1 MPKQYVLFGRLL
13 PPITTRRITVLISAV
28 FIFAVFSVI
37 VTLPSAVPTGPS
49 LSKFADHKF
58 SIPQFKSHP
67 QWTNKWSSSLNPFR
81 PKSHAPPRQKDDSH
95 EDSAWFSDWKWLSTP
110 FSSSF
115 TLDESRALLPPLLDR
130 PPIYCYYD
138 TAIEREKKLADA
150 ESALLLTWRR
160 AWWAQGF
167 RPVLLSSAEAMNN
180 PRYEELQRIK
190 VTPGAKAD
198 IMRWLAWENMG
209 GGLLASYLVLPMGP
223 RTDPLLSFLRRGEYP
238 TLTRWEGLSD
248 GLFAGG
254 KEDIANA
261 IKLVLS
267 NPTIVNAET
276 FLEAIPPVTD
286 LPPVKAAPVPETP
299 AKVATPAKAAGGAAG
314 APGAAGAAGAAAG
327 GVVAGGAA
335 KQAAPAAAA
344 SAPAKAALLGAVP
357 VQAAPAAKSSL
368 PPLEAAIPEK
378 PIAAKKIAARA
389 IDPAGAVGGTVE
401 DDHNDMKAKTK
412 DYPFIVDDT
421 PTAIAFYDTQTV
433 AMKYT
438 KVGDFVHR
446 DRAGGL
452 ASLNQLINAHL
463 HIAWQNLFSS
473 GIAVLKPH
481 AEHTTTMIEAG
492 TDLATRLAQCSVSP
506 LEASCPPNM
515 PKCEPCVSR
524 QPMRVR
530 TPPTYRNTSTLFT
543 IGTVPHPYTFQSVAH
558 KQGAIDVS
566 WLRRKSQRDAW
577 LFDITKELLGTGVA
591 GGARVLKFK
600 RAVAGEFAEGHT
612 LWISAEQPLP
622 TDVDWHFGFAIPA
635 QGEGIKKGESKTPVP
650 GPERLPPPH
659 HDKDDGPVA
668 SADALAKERD
678 LLAKAKKFGVSKS
691 KKDVAIRSAVEAW
704 NLADTEAW
712 KFARAY
718 LARAY
723 KERATWEKEEA
734 KYSGGAGSEL
744 GRRDGGM
751 FS

>member
-13 PPITTRRITVLISAV
+13 PPITTRRITILLSAV

-37 VTLPSAVPTGPS
+37 FTLPSAVPTGPS

-58 SIPQFKSHP
+58 SIPQFKSRP
-67 QWTNKWSSSLNPFR
+67 QWTNKWSNSLNPFR

-115 TLDESRALLPPLLDR
+115 TLDESRALLPPLPDR

-138 TAIEREKKLADA
+138 TAIERDKKLADA

-180 PRYEELQRIK
+180 PRYEELQRLK

-209 GGLLASYLVLPMGP
+209 GGLLATEFVLPMGP
-223 RTDPLLSFLRRGEYP
+223 RDDPLLSFLRRGEYP

-248 GLFAGG
+248 GLFAGS
-254 KEDIANA
+254 KIEISNA
-261 IKLVLS
+261 IKIVLA

-286 LPPVKAAPVPETP
+286 LPPVKTAPV
-299 AKVATPAKAAGGAAG
+299 AAAPAKAAGAGAGAGAAAAG
-314 APGAAGAAGAAAG
+314 AP
-327 GVVAGGAA
+327 
-335 KQAAPAAAA
+335 KQAAPAAI
-344 SAPAKAALLGAVP
+344 APAGLAALDADPSSSVDYEPAIP
-357 VQAAPAAKSSL
+357 VATTPAKPVAAAAKL
-368 PPLEAAIPEK
+368 
-378 PIAAKKIAARA
+378 AARA
-389 IDPAGAVGGTVE
+389 VDAVVATD
-401 DDHNDMKAKTK
+401 DDHADMKPKTK
-412 DYPFIVDDT
+412 DYPFVVDET
-421 PTAIAFYDTQTV
+421 PGAIAFYDTQTV

-438 KVGDFVHR
+438 KVGDTVHR
-446 DRAGGL
+446 DRASGL
-452 ASLNQLINAHL
+452 VSLNQLINAHL
-463 HIAWQNLFSS
+463 HVAWQNLFSS

-481 AEHTTTMIEAG
+481 PQHTTQMIEAAY
-492 TDLATRLAQCSVSP
+492 DLATRLAQCSVSP
-506 LEASCPPNM
+506 LESSCPPNM

-524 QPMRVR
+524 YPMRVR
-530 TPPTYRNTSTLFT
+530 TPPTYRNTSTLYT

-558 KQGAIDVS
+558 KQGGVDVP

-591 GGARVLKFK
+591 GGARVLQFK
-600 RAVAGEFAEGHT
+600 RAVAGDFARGHT
-612 LWISAEQPLP
+612 LWFAAEQPVP
-622 TDVDWHFGFAIPA
+622 EDVDWHFGFAIPA
-635 QGEGIKKGESKTPVP
+635 QGDGIKKGESKTPVP
-650 GPERLPPPH
+650 GPERQAPPVH
-659 HDKDDGPVA
+659 EKDDGPVA

-691 KKDVAIRSAVEAW
+691 KKDLALRSAVEAW

-723 KERATWEKEEA
+723 KERTTWEKEEA

-744 GRRDGGM
+744 GRRDGF

>member
-67 QWTNKWSSSLNPFR
+67 QWTNKWSNSLNPFR
-81 PKSHAPPRQKDDSH
+81 PKSHAPPRKKEDSH

-115 TLDESRALLPPLLDR
+115 TLDESRALLPPLPDR

-138 TAIEREKKLADA
+138 TAIERETKLADA
-150 ESALLLTWRR
+150 ESTLLLTWRR

-180 PRYEELQRIK
+180 PRYEELQRLK
-190 VTPGAKAD
+190 VTSGAKAD

-248 GLFAGG
+248 GLFAGA
-254 KEDIANA
+254 KEDISTA

-267 NPTIVNAET
+267 NPTLVNAET
-276 FLEAIPPVTD
+276 FLEAIPPVAD
-286 LPPVKAAPVPETP
+286 LPPVKAAPVPE
-299 AKVATPAKAAGGAAG
+299 APAKAAAPAAP
-314 APGAAGAAGAAAG
+314 AKAAGAAAG
-327 GVVAGGAA
+327 ATKKV
-335 KQAAPAAAA
+335 APAAAA
-344 SAPAKAALLGAVP
+344 VPYKAALLGAVP
-357 VQAAPAAKSSL
+357 AKAAPVLAAPSSSL
-368 PPLEAAIPEK
+368 PPLEAAVPEK
-378 PIAAKKIAARA
+378 PVPAKAAAAKVAARA
-389 IDPAGAVGGTVE
+389 IDPAGAAGGTVE

-438 KVGDFVHR
+438 KVGDMVHR

-481 AEHTTTMIEAG
+481 AEHTTNLIEAG

-558 KQGAIDVS
+558 KQAAIDVS

-577 LFDITKELLGTGVA
+577 LFDITKELLGTGVS
-591 GGARVLKFK
+591 GGARVLQFK
-600 RAVAGEFAEGHT
+600 RAVAGEFARGHT

-622 TDVDWHFGFAIPA
+622 EDVDWHFGFAIPA
-635 QGEGIKKGESKTPVP
+635 QGHGIKKGESKTPVP

-659 HDKDDGPVA
+659 HEKDDGPVA
-668 SADALAKERD
+668 STDALAKERD
-678 LLAKAKKFGVSKS
+678 LLAKAKKFGVSKN
-691 KKDVAIRSAVEAW
+691 KKEVAIRGAVEAW

-734 KYSGGAGSEL
+734 RYSGGAGSEL
-744 GRRDGGM
+744 DRRDGGM

>member
-13 PPITTRRITVLISAV
+13 PPITTRRITVLLSAV
-28 FIFAVFSVI
+28 FLFAVFSVI

-58 SIPQFKSHP
+58 SIPQFKSRP
-67 QWTNKWSSSLNPFR
+67 QWTNKWSNSLNPFR

-95 EDSAWFSDWKWLSTP
+95 EDSSWFSDWKWLSTP

-115 TLDESRALLPPLLDR
+115 TLDESRALLPPMPDR

-180 PRYEELQRIK
+180 PRYEELQRLK

-209 GGLLASYLVLPMGP
+209 GGLLANYFVLPMGP
-223 RTDPLLSFLRRGEYP
+223 RDDPLLSFLRRGEYP

-248 GLFAGG
+248 GLFAGS
-254 KEDIANA
+254 KEEISTA

-267 NPTIVNAET
+267 NPTLVNAET

-286 LPPVKAAPVPETP
+286 LPPVKAAPVAAAAPGKAAAP
-299 AKVATPAKAAGGAAG
+299 GTPAKAA
-314 APGAAGAAGAAAG
+314 GAAGAAGA
-327 GVVAGGAA
+327 VAGAP
-335 KQAAPAAAA
+335 KQAAPAAVVPTKVAGLEIDA
-344 SAPAKAALLGAVP
+344 SSSLALEEPAPTKAVP
-357 VQAAPAAKSSL
+357 VKPAA
-368 PPLEAAIPEK
+368 
-378 PIAAKKIAARA
+378 AKVAARA
-389 IDPAGAVGGTVE
+389 AGAAVVTTE
-401 DDHNDMKAKTK
+401 DDHADMKPKTK
-412 DYPFIVDDT
+412 DYPFVVDET
-421 PTAIAFYDTQTV
+421 PSAIAFYDTQTV

-438 KVGDFVHR
+438 KVGDTIHR
-446 DRAGGL
+446 DRASGL
-452 ASLNQLINAHL
+452 VNLNQLINAHL
-463 HIAWQNLFSS
+463 HVAWQNLFTS

-481 AEHTTTMIEAG
+481 AEHTTQMIEHA
-492 TDLATRLAQCSVSP
+492 TDLANRLAQCSISP
-506 LEASCPPNM
+506 LESSCPPNL

-524 QPMRVR
+524 YPMRVR

-558 KQGAIDVS
+558 KQAALDVP
-566 WLRRKSQRDAW
+566 WLRRKSFRDAY
-577 LFDITKELLGTGVA
+577 LFDITKELLGTGVS
-591 GGARVLKFK
+591 GGARVLQFK
-600 RAVAGEFAEGHT
+600 RAVAGEFARGHT
-612 LWISAEQPLP
+612 LWISAEQPVP
-622 TDVDWHFGFAIPA
+622 EDVDWHFGFAIPA
-635 QGEGIKKGESKTPVP
+635 QGQGIKKGESKTPVP
-650 GPERLPPPH
+650 GPERQPAPT

-678 LLAKAKKFGVSKS
+678 LLAKAKKFGVSKN
-691 KKDVAIRSAVEAW
+691 KKDVAMRSAVEAW

-718 LARAY
+718 LARAQ

-744 GRRDGGM
+744 GRRDSM